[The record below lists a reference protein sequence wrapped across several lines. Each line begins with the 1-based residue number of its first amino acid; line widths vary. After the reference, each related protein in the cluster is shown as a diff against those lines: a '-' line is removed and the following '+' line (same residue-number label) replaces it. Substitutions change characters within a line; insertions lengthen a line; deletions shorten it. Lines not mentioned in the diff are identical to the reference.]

1 MVDPATGKRFVNE
14 LADRKTRAD
23 AIIKTGHY
31 CIGIADQEGVKYTAK
46 LDKMLERS
54 IVKKFNT
61 LEDLTAA
68 FEINFE
74 GLKET
79 VEKMMIFK
87 SISGKG
93 PSLLSKACFME

>member
-1 MVDPATGKRFVNE
+1 
-14 LADRKTRAD
+14 
-23 AIIKTGHY
+23 
-31 CIGIADQEGVKYTAK
+31 
-46 LDKMLERS
+46 MLERS